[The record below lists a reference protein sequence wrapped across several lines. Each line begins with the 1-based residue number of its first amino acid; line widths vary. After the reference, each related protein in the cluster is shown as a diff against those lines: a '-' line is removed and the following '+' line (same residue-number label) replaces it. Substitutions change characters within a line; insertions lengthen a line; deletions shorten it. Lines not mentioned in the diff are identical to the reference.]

1 MDRPTLAGI
10 LRTHGSTYRRSHAL
24 SPTQA
29 RAWRAIVDCRT
40 AALGG
45 VRERCANCGAERHV
59 WRSCRNRHCPQCQ
72 TRAKEAWR
80 AARLREVL
88 PVPYAHW
95 VFTLPHALNPLAIR
109 HPRWLYGA
117 LFDSAAATLLELAAH
132 PRWLGAVPGFSLVLH
147 TWSQD
152 LRMHLHVHA
161 LITCGGL
168 DAEGRWRTPVRGP
181 RFLFPVQAASKV
193 FRGKFLDAA
202 RRGPPQRRVARRSA
216 RCAGCMASP
225 TPCAA
230 GARLGGLRQA
240 AAGRAR
246 PSARLPCPLHAPR
259 GALERPPAR
268 LRCGPGAPSGARQRN
283 RRQAYGQ
290 PADRH
295 LHRTLPAPRAAG
307 RLQAPAPL
315 RAARLRPQA
324 GPACRRPCGTPDAR
338 TTSDGD
344 RSGRRLPR
352 ARKRGGPAMLPA
364 LWNRA
369 LAHGRDRHGSPV
381 RSARTGAALSGWAA
395 MNTHAPPSQS
405 SLMRLSHRQAVA
417 RSRTGER
424 DRHHTPDAGSAP
436 DCGRLRRW
444 PRALSR
450 ERRPADAR
458 GLSRSIQCG

>member
-117 LFDSAAATLLELAAH
+117 LFDSAAATLLELAAN

-168 DAEGRWRTPVRGP
+168 DAEGRWRTPARAARASCFPSRPP
-181 RFLFPVQAASKV
+181 RRCFAASSS
-193 FRGKFLDAA
+193 RGSTRPTAA
-202 RRGPPQRRVARRSA
+202 ASCPTIRTLRRVHGKPDAV
-216 RCAGCMASP
+216 RCWRTTGWS
-225 TPCAA
+225 TP
-230 GARLGGLRQA
+230 
-240 AAGRAR
+240 
-246 PSARLPCPLHAPR
+246 S
-259 GALERPPAR
+259 
-268 LRCGPGAPSGARQRN
+268 
-283 RRQAYGQ
+283 RRQAG
-290 PADRH
+290 PPRCST
-295 LHRTLPAPRAAG
+295 TLPV
-307 RLQAPAPL
+307 
-315 RAARLRPQA
+315 
-324 GPACRRPCGTPDAR
+324 TR
-338 TTSDGD
+338 T
-344 RSGRRLPR
+344 
-352 ARKRGGPAMLPA
+352 A
-364 LWNRA
+364 W
-369 LAHGRDRHGSPV
+369 
-381 RSARTGAALSGWAA
+381 
-395 MNTHAPPSQS
+395 
-405 SLMRLSHRQAVA
+405 
-417 RSRTGER
+417 RSRT
-424 DRHHTPDAGSAP
+424 TACSAAMW
-436 DCGRLRRW
+436 GRC
-444 PRALSR
+444 AFGCATTK
-450 ERRPADAR
+450 PAANVR
-458 GLSRSIQCG
+458 

>member
-117 LFDSAAATLLELAAH
+117 LFDSAAATLLELAAN

-168 DAEGRWRTPVRGP
+168 DAEGRWRTPVRGT

-193 FRGKFLDAA
+193 FRGKFLARLDAA
-202 RRGPPQRRVARRSA
+202 HRSGELPDDPHAAPGAWQARRRALLAHDWVVYAKPPPGGPAQVLDYLARYTHRVALSNDRLL
-216 RCAGCMASP
+216 GC
-225 TPCAA
+225 
-230 GARLGGLRQA
+230 
-240 AAGRAR
+240 
-246 PSARLPCPLHAPR
+246 
-259 GALERPPAR
+259 E
-268 LRCGPGAPSGARQRN
+268 GPGAPSGARQRN
-283 RRQAYGQ
+283 RRQTYGE

-324 GPACRRPCGTPDAR
+324 GPACRRPCGTPDAG
-338 TTSDGD
+338 TTSGGD
-344 RSGRRLPR
+344 RSGRGLPR
-352 ARKRGGPAMLPA
+352 PRQRGGPAMLPA
-364 LWNRA
+364 LWGRA

-381 RSARTGAALSGWAA
+381 RSARAGAALSGWAA

-405 SLMRLSHRQAVA
+405 SLMRRSHRQAVA

-424 DRHHTPDAGSAP
+424 DRHHPPDAGSAP
-436 DCGRLRRW
+436 RLRPITAMAASAEPGAATR
-444 PRALSR
+444 
-450 ERRPADAR
+450 
-458 GLSRSIQCG
+458 

>member
-10 LRTHGSTYRRSHAL
+10 LRTHGSIYRRRHAL

-117 LFDSAAATLLELAAH
+117 LFDSAAATLLELAAN

-168 DAEGRWRTPVRGP
+168 DAEGRWRTPARVGVLVSGLQERKSARGN
-181 RFLFPVQAASKV
+181 RFFRMNISDPTGQVAGMALFPEDFDACRKHVGLVGLQEAIHHDAV
-193 FRGKFLDAA
+193 LHLDAA
-202 RRGPPQRRVARRSA
+202 AGQEVDLGQGTGTDHHHVARN
-216 RCAGCMASP
+216 G
-225 TPCAA
+225 AA
-230 GARLGGLRQA
+230 GVGAHGLHVLGAQEFGGCVVHQH
-240 AAGRAR
+240 
-246 PSARLPCPLHAPR
+246 LHA
-259 GALERPPAR
+259 L
-268 LRCGPGAPSGARQRN
+268 L
-283 RRQAYGQ
+283 
-290 PADRH
+290 
-295 LHRTLPAPRAAG
+295 L
-307 RLQAPAPL
+307 
-315 RAARLRPQA
+315 
-324 GPACRRPCGTPDAR
+324 
-338 TTSDGD
+338 
-344 RSGRRLPR
+344 
-352 ARKRGGPAMLPA
+352 
-364 LWNRA
+364 
-369 LAHGRDRHGSPV
+369 
-381 RSARTGAALSGWAA
+381 
-395 MNTHAPPSQS
+395 
-405 SLMRLSHRQAVA
+405 
-417 RSRTGER
+417 
-424 DRHHTPDAGSAP
+424 
-436 DCGRLRRW
+436 
-444 PRALSR
+444 
-450 ERRPADAR
+450 
-458 GLSRSIQCG
+458 

>member
-1 MDRPTLAGI
+1 MDRPTLAG
-10 LRTHGSTYRRSHAL
+10 HGSTYRRSHAL

-117 LFDSAAATLLELAAH
+117 LFDSAAATLLELAAN

-193 FRGKFLDAA
+193 FRGKFLARLDAAHRSGELPDDPHAAPGAWQARRRALLAHDWVVYAKPPPGGPAQVLDYLARYTHRVALSNDRLLGCEVGQVRLRVRDNETGGKRTVSLPTDSSSDASCATCCRPASSACATTGCSPAATSGPGLPPPVRRSRRRHHKRSRSKRPRTSSPASAGRIRDAA
-202 RRGPPQRRVARRSA
+202 RTVGSGVGTRSRSSWLAGTIRPRRRRAVGMGRHEHSRA
-216 RCAGCMASP
+216 PISILAD
-225 TPCAA
+225 AA
-230 GARLGGLRQA
+230 FAP
-240 AAGRAR
+240 AGRGTFPDWRTR
-246 PSARLPCPLHAPR
+246 PT
-259 GALERPPAR
+259 PPAR
-268 LRCGPGAPSGARQRN
+268 
-283 RRQAYGQ
+283 RRVG
-290 PADRH
+290 
-295 LHRTLPAPRAAG
+295 T
-307 RLQAPAPL
+307 
-315 RAARLRPQA
+315 RLRPI
-324 GPACRRPCGTPDAR
+324 T
-338 TTSDGD
+338 
-344 RSGRRLPR
+344 
-352 ARKRGGPAMLPA
+352 AMA
-364 LWNRA
+364 A
-369 LAHGRDRHGSPV
+369 
-381 RSARTGAALSGWAA
+381 SAEPGAA
-395 MNTHAPPSQS
+395 T
-405 SLMRLSHRQAVA
+405 R
-417 RSRTGER
+417 
-424 DRHHTPDAGSAP
+424 
-436 DCGRLRRW
+436 
-444 PRALSR
+444 
-450 ERRPADAR
+450 
-458 GLSRSIQCG
+458 